1 MHVANIAV
9 RVLTILLGVFIVTT
23 DGVLFQK
30 VFGVVV
36 ILFGVYRLVIYL
48 MRQRKR
54 VIEDE
59 EA

>member
-1 MHVANIAV
+1 MHFANIAV
-9 RVLTILLGVFIVTT
+9 RVLTILLGVFIVMT

-30 VFGVVV
+30 VFGTVV

-48 MRQRKR
+48 MRQRKQE
-54 VIEDE
+54 IEDE